1 MGDRYCWQARHALL
15 RVYELRMSIM
25 EKFETNGQKRPRIG
39 ISAEWL
45 GTSAGGPETYVSNLI
60 HSLALGQPEYRYHIY
75 LSEQSQMPIYSRLGA
90 HVHPY
95 VMWGRSRWIVLPVSQ
110 PLELIRRPVDLFH
123 ATFVAPPFCP
133 APLILTVVDVGFE
146 RFPHF
151 YPKMVTKRL
160 SALTRRGVKQAKL
173 ILSISEYTK
182 QELVDCYGEDPNRIR
197 VTHLGVSDRFR
208 PVEDREQVQAV
219 RAKYGLQDDYILYV
233 GKVEPRKNLKRLIQA
248 YHLLRRDRGV
258 RHKLAIVG
266 MWSYL
271 NDDVRPAIASLGLQD
286 HVIIVGEVERAD
298 LPLLYNGAS
307 LFTYVSL
314 MEGFGIPPIE
324 AMACGIPVVVSNS
337 TSLPEIVGNAGIY
350 ADPLDPASIA
360 DGLYRGLTDD
370 AFRTELIANGFQ
382 RAKRFT
388 WRATAEA
395 TARAYEEALAM

>member
-1 MGDRYCWQARHALL
+1 MTDH
-15 RVYELRMSIM
+15 
-25 EKFETNGQKRPRIG
+25 ETKKHGGPRIG

-60 HSLALGQPEYRYHIY
+60 QNLALSQQGYRYHIY
-75 LSEQSQMPIYSRLGA
+75 LSEQSQMPVYSRLGA

-95 VMWGRSRWIVLPVSQ
+95 LMWGRSRWIVLPISQ
-110 PLELIRRPVDLFH
+110 PVELIRRPVDLFH
-123 ATFVAPPFCP
+123 ATFVAPPICP
-133 APLILTVVDVGFE
+133 APLILTVVDIGFE

-151 YPKMVTKRL
+151 YPRMVTKRL
-160 SALTRRGVKQAKL
+160 SALTRRGTKQAKL

-182 QELVDCYGEDPNRIR
+182 QELVDCYGVDPGRIR
-197 VTHLGVSDRFR
+197 VTHLGVSDRFHQ
-208 PVEDREQVQAV
+208 VADQEQVQTA
-219 RAKYGLQDDYILYV
+219 RAKYRLQDDYILYV

-248 YHLLRRDRGV
+248 YSLLRRDRGV

-271 NDDVRPAIASLGLQD
+271 NDDVRPTIASLGLQD
-286 HVIIVGEVERAD
+286 DVVIVGEAERAD

-337 TSLPEIVGNAGIY
+337 TSLPEIVGDAGIY
-350 ADPLDPASIA
+350 TDPLDSISIA
-360 DGLYRGLTDD
+360 DGLYRGLKDD
-370 AFRTELIANGFQ
+370 AFRTELVAKGLR
-382 RAKRFT
+382 RAKAFT

-395 TARAYEEALAM
+395 TSRAYKEALAM